1 MSSTPSQLEHTTAER
16 RDAFLGAF
24 VGWVFDYYEVFL
36 MSLLVIPIAKDFG
49 LSTGQVSVI
58 FAIQLLF
65 LGIGGVGFG
74 VLADRLGRTK
84 ILFWTIVVFGVA
96 TLARAFAPN
105 YATLL
110 VLTAVA
116 ALGIGGEYGVGQ
128 TLVSEVMP
136 AKRRGWWGGLL
147 YGGIYLG
154 IMLGAVVGG
163 YVAPQVGWR
172 VTFALSGIPV
182 LFAVFVRL
190 RSPESRT
197 WQAARADDHRVSAGQ
212 TVRTIVSRRFLPRF
226 MLCLFAA
233 TLQFFAYY
241 GIATFLPTYLV
252 DQGFS
257 MSKATWWLFFTGV
270 AGIVGCL
277 WGSYAN
283 DRFGR
288 RATLSMLTGVAGV
301 AGIVL
306 ALTWSQLLQSA
317 TILIPFFFFFVGSNG
332 AVAFGVLFSE
342 MFPTEARSTAVSS
355 ALQIARGLTFFPPLL
370 TGFLLPRF
378 GFEPIVYLSAG
389 EFLLLALIAWAF
401 RRHYDVDLVQPVAAK
416 PALAADQVGDTA

>member
-1 MSSTPSQLEHTTAER
+1 MSSTPSHVEHTPAER
-16 RDAFLGAF
+16 RGAFLGAF

-36 MSLLVIPIAKDFG
+36 MSLLVIPITKDFG

-65 LGIGGVGFG
+65 LGVGGVGFG
-74 VLADRLGRTK
+74 VLADRLGRTR

-136 AKRRGWWGGLL
+136 ARRRGWWGGLL

-163 YVAPQVGWR
+163 YVAPHVGWR

-197 WQAARADDHRVSAGQ
+197 WQAARAGDHRVPTRQ
-212 TVRTIVSRRFLPRF
+212 TVRTITSRRFLPRF
-226 MLCLFAA
+226 VLCLFAA

-241 GIATFLPTYLV
+241 GIATFLPKYLV
-252 DQGFS
+252 DEGFS
-257 MSKATWWLFFTGV
+257 MSKATWWLFFTGI
-270 AGIVGCL
+270 AGIVGCV
-277 WGSYAN
+277 WGSYSN

-288 RATLSMLTGVAGV
+288 RATLSTLTGVAGV

-306 ALTWSQLLQSA
+306 ALSWSQLLQSTA
-317 TILIPFFFFFVGSNG
+317 ILVPFFFFFVGSNG
-332 AVAFGVLFSE
+332 AVTFGVLFSE

-378 GFEPIVYLSAG
+378 GFEPIVYLSGA
-389 EFLLLALIAWAF
+389 EFLLLAVIAWAF
-401 RRHYDVDLVQPVAAK
+401 RRHYDTDLVQPATAETTPVTGRIGGVA
-416 PALAADQVGDTA
+416 